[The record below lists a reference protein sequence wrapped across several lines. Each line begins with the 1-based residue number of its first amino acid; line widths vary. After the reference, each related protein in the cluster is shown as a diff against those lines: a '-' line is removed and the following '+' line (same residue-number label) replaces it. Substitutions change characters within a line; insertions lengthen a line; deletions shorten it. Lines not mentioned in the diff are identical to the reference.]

1 MEKDDS
7 VKEVPKFVEEL
18 AQPNTKVRVLGSITV
33 SEVTEESQ
41 AAIKEAAKKE
51 IQETVAAVAPE
62 AAPTEAPAAE
72 PAEG

>member
-1 MEKDDS
+1 M
-7 VKEVPKFVEEL
+7 
-18 AQPNTKVRVLGSITV
+18 RVLGSITV

-51 IQETVAAVAPE
+51 IQETVAAVTPE
-62 AAPTEAPAAE
+62 AAPAGTSAAE